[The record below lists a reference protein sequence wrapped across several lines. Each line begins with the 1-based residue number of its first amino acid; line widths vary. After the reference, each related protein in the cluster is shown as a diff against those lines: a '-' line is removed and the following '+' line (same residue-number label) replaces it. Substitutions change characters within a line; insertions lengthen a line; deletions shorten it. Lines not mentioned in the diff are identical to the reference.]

1 MLMPQASF
9 FDADKAARQLTDNDS
24 AVQDEIRQAF
34 GSDVFTSTGDLNR
47 GRIRVIIL
55 ESAAKSP
62 LQSAPV
68 NGAEVVGDAVFEA
81 MACDGGEK
89 PDRRTM

>member
-1 MLMPQASF
+1 MTQTM
-9 FDADKAARQLTDNDS
+9 D
-24 AVQDEIRQAF
+24 VGAF
-34 GSDVFTSTGDLNR
+34 GDAAV
-47 GRIRVIIL
+47 L

-89 PDRRTM
+89 LDRRTM